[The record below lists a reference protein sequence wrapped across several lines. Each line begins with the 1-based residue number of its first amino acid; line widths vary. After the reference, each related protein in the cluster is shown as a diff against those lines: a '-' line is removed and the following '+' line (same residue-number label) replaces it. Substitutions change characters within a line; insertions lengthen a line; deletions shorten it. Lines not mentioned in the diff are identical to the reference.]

1 MQVSEVLMIFVGGY
15 ILLSLILIPFQYRYV
30 EQMEKMRKENEKKGV
45 SQGEMMENMK
55 FEEQVLHANVQGSMI
70 FFLANILATIVYKI
84 KHREKNA
91 R

>member
-1 MQVSEVLMIFVGGY
+1 MREILLIFLAGY

-30 EQMEKMRKENEKKGV
+30 EQMEKMRKDNEKKGI

-55 FEEQVLHANVQGSMI
+55 FEEQVLHANVQGSML

-84 KHREKNA
+84 KHREKDA

>member
-1 MQVSEVLMIFVGGY
+1 MREVLLIFLGGY

-84 KHREKNA
+84 KHREKDA

>member
-1 MQVSEVLMIFVGGY
+1 MDKVFIIFAGGY

-30 EQMEKMRKENEKKGV
+30 EQMEKMRKVNEKKGI

-55 FEEQVLHANVQGSMI
+55 FEEQVLHANAQGSI
-70 FFLANILATIVYKI
+70 LFILANILATIVYKV
-84 KHREKNA
+84 KHREKAA

>member
-1 MQVSEVLMIFVGGY
+1 MSEVLLIFVGGY

-30 EQMEKMRKENEKKGV
+30 EQMEKMRKANEKKGI
-45 SQGEMMENMK
+45 SQGEMMEKMK

-70 FFLANILATIVYKI
+70 FILANILATIIYKM
-84 KHREKNA
+84 KHRQKMA

>member
-1 MQVSEVLMIFVGGY
+1 MSEVLMIFVGGY

-30 EQMEKMRKENEKKGV
+30 EQMETMRKANEKKGI

-70 FFLANILATIVYKI
+70 FILANILATIVYKL
-84 KHREKNA
+84 KHRQKVM

>member
-1 MQVSEVLMIFVGGY
+1 MREVLLIFLGGY

-30 EQMEKMRKENEKKGV
+30 EQMEKMRKENEKKGI

-84 KHREKNA
+84 KHREKDA

>member
-1 MQVSEVLMIFVGGY
+1 MSEVLIIFVGCY

-30 EQMEKMRKENEKKGV
+30 EQMEKMRKANEKKGI

-70 FFLANILATIVYKI
+70 FFLSNILATIIYKL
-84 KHREKNA
+84 KHRQKVV

>member
-1 MQVSEVLMIFVGGY
+1 MSEAVIIFVGGY

-30 EQMEKMRKENEKKGV
+30 EQMEKMRRANEKNGI

-55 FEEQVLHANVQGSMI
+55 FEEQVLHANVQGSFI
-70 FFLANILATIVYKI
+70 FFLANIFATIVYKV
-84 KHREKNA
+84 KNRGKVA

>member
-1 MQVSEVLMIFVGGY
+1 MSEILLIFLGGY

-30 EQMEKMRKENEKKGV
+30 EQMERMRKANEQKGI

-55 FEEQVLHANVQGSMI
+55 FEEQLLHANVQGSML

-84 KHREKNA
+84 KHRKKGRDN
-91 R
+91 